1 MHFCALSQPRI
12 QSWTPYPNHCSAFRL
27 KSKDMGH
34 FTPCEWPALINLV
47 MLESLLAFVGVSATR
62 WWLLLSGPLT
72 GSSLCK
78 MTELGKD
85 DK

>member
-1 MHFCALSQPRI
+1 MPHPSLEYNPGPHTQITA
-12 QSWTPYPNHCSAFRL
+12 CSAFKL